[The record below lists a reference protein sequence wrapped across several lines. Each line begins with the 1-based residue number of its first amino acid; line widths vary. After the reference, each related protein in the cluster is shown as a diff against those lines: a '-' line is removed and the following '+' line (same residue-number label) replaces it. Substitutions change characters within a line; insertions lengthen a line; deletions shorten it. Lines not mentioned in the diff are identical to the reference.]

1 MKDETEYYDW
11 DNIPCVF
18 IEDSDGGLFG
28 FYMPGEHTS
37 WIKADAMVY
46 LECRF
51 KIPTIICVVNRSVCR
66 FCNILFIIRK
76 IKCRH

>member
-51 KIPTIICVVNRSVCR
+51 KARAKLTKNEFER
-66 FCNILFIIRK
+66 FFGVIGKDLPPLPESW
-76 IKCRH
+76 